1 MSRRLTGSIIA
12 AAVLFALV
20 AHVTGAHASEW
31 QPPVE
36 GGVMLLGFG
45 AAYPAGTHRG
55 VDISAT
61 AGAAVASPATGVVA
75 FAGQVPADGGGT
87 CGAVTVELADGR
99 RMSLLPLDGMT
110 VTTGDAVSAG
120 DALGRVAASGDDSS
134 SEAHLHVGLR
144 SGDLYL
150 DPGELIA
157 VVGPVSAERARSG
170 ARRIARPG
178 ADGSGGRWRSGHRV
192 CASSRASTGSYRRVR
207 AGSFCGTADDHRVG
221 TSRRRRP
228 AGGAQ
233 RRRPRCA
240 TRACRKPPPWSR
252 TSSRHGA
259 RSSARRG
266 SRRAERHWRSAGARG
281 GRCSRR
287 VGASAPSGSRSRGLK
302 AKPQGVRGLG

>member
-157 VVGPVSAERARSG
+157 VVGPVSAEVPAAVPAASPD
-170 ARRIARPG
+170 PG
-178 ADGSGGRWRSGHRV
+178 Q
-192 CASSRASTGSYRRVR
+192 TGP
-207 AGSFCGTADDHRVG
+207 G
-221 TSRRRRP
+221 
-228 AGGAQ
+228 AGGA
-233 RRRPRCA
+233 A
-240 TRACRKPPPWSR
+240 AIV
-252 TSSRHGA
+252 
-259 RSSARRG
+259 SAPAAVPAPGPIAVSEQAVSAAPQTTIGSAVTAPSASRRG
-266 SRRAERHWRSAGARG
+266 AAAEAALRDAGVPEASALVPNVVRATVHDRPHVAVPVGRNATGAVLALGVGVAAAGLVLLRRA
-281 GRCSRR
+281 
-287 VGASAPSGSRSRGLK
+287 AP
-302 AKPQGVRGLG
+302 VHVD